1 MTIKSTLVRVGVVA
15 ALTALSGCE
24 AEIEAVETSKEDI
37 KPIDASPELGA
48 KAIAPDVA
56 LCDSGK
62 SYVGFGGAQ
71 LTQDRKEAD
80 VGLERARAKPFTAL
94 QTEYPRVLGTTPV
107 LLAESES
114 TFGLTPPRWYPKV
127 DPNAVSLYQ
136 AYRIAFQGCLTV
148 TATAPQYN
156 QLPTIDSA
164 RTECTGWAK
173 KFWSRSAMGPEIEA
187 CTNVIGM
194 YANSESNLRRRWAH
208 GCASVLT
215 ASDFLTF

>member
-1 MTIKSTLVRVGVVA
+1 MTIKSTLVRVSVVA
-15 ALTALSGCE
+15 ALTALTGCE
-24 AEIEAVETSKEDI
+24 AEIDAVESAKEDI
-37 KPIDASPELGA
+37 KPIDASPEVGA
-48 KAIAPDVA
+48 KVIAPDVA
-56 LCDSGK
+56 LCESGR
-62 SYVGFGGAQ
+62 SYEGFGGAQ

-94 QTEYPRVLGTTPV
+94 QTEYPRVLGNTPV

-136 AYRIAFQGCLTV
+136 AYRIAFQGCLTL
-148 TATAPQYN
+148 TAQPAQYN
-156 QLPTIDSA
+156 QLPTIDTA
-164 RTECTGWAK
+164 RTECTAWAK
-173 KFWSRSAMGPEIEA
+173 KFWSRNAMGAEIEA
-187 CTNVIGM
+187 CTNVIGV
-194 YANSESNLRRRWAH
+194 YSSSETNLRRRWAH